1 MSLSQGGK
9 QVGIVVLCSFNK
21 NFLFLMK
28 IASSVNFFGGV
39 ENTSW
44 DTNKAMKS
52 DKGHETQS
60 YEIQSN
66 TGENWVVIIHVR

>member
-1 MSLSQGGK
+1 
-9 QVGIVVLCSFNK
+9 
-21 NFLFLMK
+21 MK
-28 IASSVNFFGGV
+28 IARSVNFFGGV
-39 ENTSW
+39 ENTTW
-44 DTNKAMKS
+44 DTKKAMKS